1 MNEMTEKMRVHYLS
15 TNALDNITN
24 MIKEKD
30 AIIEAQAEH
39 IEELQSLLDD
49 LNKHHV
55 IEYDSDGRG
64 RLI

>member
-24 MIKEKD
+24 MLKEKD